1 MQFWLDSLS
10 YGSKRINSPIDS
22 FWLDNSL
29 QIKPDEQLGL
39 AKRLYFDQLPFFK
52 TYQEMVKRAM
62 LFENNTNYR
71 LSYKTGWGFDEKG
84 NNIGWV
90 VGWVEENNHPFF
102 FVLNIQS
109 PDKDF
114 DMVNV
119 RIKMLKDILK
129 ELGFLSGKM

>member
-1 MQFWLDSLS
+1 M
-10 YGSKRINSPIDS
+10 
-22 FWLDNSL
+22 
-29 QIKPDEQLGL
+29 
-39 AKRLYFDQLPFFK
+39 
-52 TYQEMVKRAM
+52 
-62 LFENNTNYR
+62 
-71 LSYKTGWGFDEKG
+71 
-84 NNIGWV
+84 
-90 VGWVEENNHPFF
+90 VEENNHPFF

>member
-1 MQFWLDSLS
+1 MCIRD
-10 YGSKRINSPIDS
+10 
-22 FWLDNSL
+22 
-29 QIKPDEQLGL
+29 
-39 AKRLYFDQLPFFK
+39 
-52 TYQEMVKRAM
+52 
-62 LFENNTNYR
+62 
-71 LSYKTGWGFDEKG
+71 SYKTGWGFDEKG